1 MSDFLNTQIDWNNTD
16 SLIDKTEPTGGKRH
30 FGFLQLHVASVTK
43 SWEKGASFTIP
54 GVVGGDYNEKDANG
68 NMLLKSYRA
77 GGNDKLFV
85 FVLTKESQ
93 EGQPYQMVKQ
103 YPSRRYR
110 KGEPLIMSDIIFPA
124 LKQLTPAQKDKLIS
138 TGSHI
143 AFDEAPTGET
153 FTPQGETKEREVMCW
168 PAGEIVLFDTKE
180 AMKAAEAEFFD
191 GMNSGNGAAVE
202 NSTIKNLC
210 PSDWFDNTG
219 NLKAD
224 IKPYIEN
231 AINEHGLEVA
241 KVKLLPF
248 VDGKKTFDGKPV
260 DIETAIMAVMGPF

>member
-1 MSDFLNTQIDWNNTD
+1 MSDNFLNTQIDWNNTD

-30 FGFLQLHVASVTK
+30 FGFLRLYVAGVTK

-143 AFDEAPTGET
+143 AFDEVPTGET

-191 GMNSGNGAAVE
+191 GMGGN
-202 NSTIKNLC
+202 
-210 PSDWFDNTG
+210 NTVIESIYPANWIDDQG
-219 NLKAD
+219 NLKPDIESHVKKVIAEKGMDAGKAELIPFAD
-224 IKPYIEN
+224 N
-231 AINEHGLEVA
+231 
-241 KVKLLPF
+241 
-248 VDGKKTFDGKPV
+248 TTRDGKPV
-260 DIETAIMAVMGPF
+260 DKNAVIAAIVG